1 MRTKVSWKEAI
12 ERAEIIAGQPIRTP
26 DNDELLEL
34 NVFFKSLF
42 YNTNNE
48 HHVFP
53 PDLDDEP
60 ADVSFIAVNQ
70 RSHDLFYQ
78 YFLPYVYSRNEL
90 YAFSYDED
98 DLIEEGDTEEE
109 IAAKIE
115 TYIDDESARLF
126 GRIYSYLKES
136 QDFYTPLLEAYDAMK
151 SKLYDAI
158 VSKEGISMMPQSATM
173 DALGGT
179 SDDLSRAVI
188 KKDDGGTAMQRL
200 SEIQTGYRSIYRE
213 WAEEMEE
220 RFTLWR

>member
-12 ERAEIIAGQPIRTP
+12 ERAELMTGQPIRTP
-26 DNDELLEL
+26 DNDSLTEFNAFL
-34 NVFFKSLF
+34 KSLF
-42 YNTNNE
+42 FYKSSD
-48 HHVFP
+48 HSIFP

-60 ADVSFIAVNQ
+60 ADVAFIEVNQ

-98 DLIEEGDTEEE
+98 DFIEEGDTEVDLDE
-109 IAAKIE
+109 KIE
-115 TYIDDESARLF
+115 DYINDESARVF
-126 GRIYSYLKES
+126 GRLYSYLKES
-136 QDFYTPLLEAYDAMK
+136 QDYYSILLEAYETMK
-151 SKLYDAI
+151 SKLYDSI

-173 DALGGT
+173 DTLGST

-188 KKDDGGTAMQRL
+188 RKDDGGTAMQRL
-200 SEIQTGYRSIYRE
+200 AEIQSGYRSIFRE

-220 RFTLWR
+220 RFILWR